1 MRAEIQNSELLFIMV
16 YNMRAVIPYKKENA
30 KSRLSSVLTLV
41 EREEFVELMLKDV
54 INTLSKSGVDKID
67 ILTTSISGVADDI
80 KTNVIA
86 SELGLNEV
94 INEYLSKISEPVM
107 IIMADLP
114 LVTAQHIQD
123 ITASDKD
130 VTIVPGKGGGT
141 NVLYIKDPS
150 RFHVKYYDSSYMAH
164 CEIAKEAAQSLFVY
178 DSFLASTDIDEP
190 QDIVELLLHGH
201 GMAKD
206 YAEQKF
212 GLEVS
217 RGRIKLNHTL

>member
-1 MRAEIQNSELLFIMV
+1 
-16 YNMRAVIPYKKENA
+16 MRAVIPYKKENA
-30 KSRLSSVLTLV
+30 KSRLSPVLTLG

-54 INTLSKSGVDKID
+54 INTLSKAGIDKID
-67 ILTTSISGVADDI
+67 ILTTSIYGVADDI
-80 KTNVIA
+80 ETNVIV

-94 INEYLSKISEPVM
+94 LNKYLTKISEPVM

-114 LVTAQHIQD
+114 LVTTRHVRE

-141 NVLYIKDPS
+141 NILYIKDPA
-150 RFHVKYYDSSYMAH
+150 RFHVKYYGSSFRTH
-164 CEIAKEAAQSLFVY
+164 CDIAKEMSQSVYVY

-190 QDIVELLLHGH
+190 QDIVELLIHGH
-201 GMAKD
+201 GMSKD

-212 GLEVS
+212 GIEVS
-217 RGRIKLNHTL
+217 DARIKLSHAV

>member
-1 MRAEIQNSELLFIMV
+1 
-16 YNMRAVIPYKKENA
+16 MRAVIPYKKENA
-30 KSRLSSVLTLV
+30 KSRLSPVLTLG

-67 ILTTSISGVADDI
+67 ILTTSIYGVADDI
-80 KTNVIA
+80 ETNVIV

-94 INEYLSKISEPVM
+94 LNEYLSKVSEPVL

-114 LVTAQHIQD
+114 LVTTRHIRE
-123 ITASDKD
+123 ITASAKD

-141 NVLYIKDPS
+141 NILYIKDPS
-150 RFHVKYYDSSYMAH
+150 RFHVKYYGSSFKAH
-164 CEIAKEAAQSLFVY
+164 CDIAKDMSQSVHVY

-190 QDIVELLLHGH
+190 QDIVELLLHGN

-206 YAEQKF
+206 YVEEKF
-212 GLEVS
+212 GIEIS
-217 RGRIKLNHTL
+217 KGRIKLSHMD

>member
-1 MRAEIQNSELLFIMV
+1 
-16 YNMRAVIPYKKENA
+16 MRAVIPYKKENA
-30 KSRLSSVLTLV
+30 KSRLSPVLTLG

-54 INTLSKSGVDKID
+54 INTLSRSGVDKID
-67 ILTTSISGVADDI
+67 ILTTSIYGVADEID
-80 KTNVIA
+80 TNVIV

-94 INEYLSKISEPVM
+94 LNEYLSKISEPVM

-114 LVTAQHIQD
+114 LVTTRHIQE

-130 VTIVPGKGGGT
+130 ITIVPGKGGGT
-141 NVLYIKDPS
+141 NILYIKEPAQ
-150 RFHVKYYDSSYMAH
+150 FHVKYYDSSFRTH
-164 CEIAKEAAQSLFVY
+164 CDIAKNLSRSVYVY

-201 GMAKD
+201 GMSKD

-212 GLEVS
+212 GIEVS
-217 RGRIKLNHTL
+217 KGRIKIKSIICD